1 MPRVS
6 VTIPTYNRAS
16 LVEEAIKCVLDQ
28 TFEDLEI
35 IIVDD
40 GSTDNTR
47 SVVEKY
53 TEKGVKY
60 CYKKNGGCASARNF
74 GLERCTGEYIAFLDS
89 DDLWPRDFIE
99 VMLNRLEAN
108 PQYGCV
114 YCSVVKVSPDGSQ
127 KNSYGP
133 DTCKSGLITQ
143 ELFKRSFI
151 WLQTTLFRK
160 DTLDKFMFDDS
171 LRNGADTDA
180 ILRLSTRI
188 KFLYEPQIKVAFRE
202 NHGVSPRKDISS
214 LNCNRIRVL
223 ERFYYRL
230 GGDKYVAKRIAKRK
244 ISHAYRGVAK
254 NYYKQ
259 KCRVAA
265 IELYKRAIRYFPV
278 DIRLYAG
285 LLKSCFLSNKNDSF
299 YSKTPTEPLPD
310 IELL

>member
-1 MPRVS
+1 MPKVS

-16 LVEEAIKCVLDQ
+16 LVEEAIRCVLDQ
-28 TFEDLEI
+28 TFDDLEI
-35 IIVDD
+35 IVVDD

-60 CYKKNGGCASARNF
+60 CYKENGGCASARNF
-74 GLERCTGEYIAFLDS
+74 GLAQCSGQYIAFLDS
-89 DDLWPRDFIE
+89 DDLWPEDFIE
-99 VMLNRLEAN
+99 IMLNRLEEN
-108 PQYGCV
+108 PQYGCI
-114 YCSVVKVSPDGSQ
+114 YCSVVKMSPDGSQ

-160 DTLDKFMFDDS
+160 DALDKFVFDDS

-230 GGDKYVAKRIAKRK
+230 GGDKYISKHIATHK

-259 KCRVAA
+259 NYRTAA
-265 IELYKRAIRYFPV
+265 IELYKRAICYLPT
-278 DIRLYAG
+278 DIRLCTG
-285 LLKSCFLSNKNDSF
+285 LLKAYLLNTKNDPAPGW
-299 YSKTPTEPLPD
+299 KMPEPLAD
-310 IELL
+310 IKL

>member
-1 MPRVS
+1 M
-6 VTIPTYNRAS
+6 
-16 LVEEAIKCVLDQ
+16 
-28 TFEDLEI
+28 
-35 IIVDD
+35 
-40 GSTDNTR
+40 
-47 SVVEKY
+47 
-53 TEKGVKY
+53 
-60 CYKKNGGCASARNF
+60 
-74 GLERCTGEYIAFLDS
+74 
-89 DDLWPRDFIE
+89 
-99 VMLNRLEAN
+99 
-108 PQYGCV
+108 
-114 YCSVVKVSPDGSQ
+114 SPDGSQ

-151 WLQTTLFRK
+151 WLQATLFRK
-160 DTLDKFMFDDS
+160 DALDKFVFDDS
-171 LRNGADTDA
+171 LKNGADTDA

-230 GGDKYVAKRIAKRK
+230 GGDKYISKRIATHK

-265 IELYKRAIRYFPV
+265 IELYKQAIYCLPT
-278 DIRLYAG
+278 DIRLYIG
-285 LLKSCFLSNKNDSF
+285 LLKSYRLNAKKDQNPNWKMS
-299 YSKTPTEPLPD
+299 EPLPK
-310 IELL
+310 IKM